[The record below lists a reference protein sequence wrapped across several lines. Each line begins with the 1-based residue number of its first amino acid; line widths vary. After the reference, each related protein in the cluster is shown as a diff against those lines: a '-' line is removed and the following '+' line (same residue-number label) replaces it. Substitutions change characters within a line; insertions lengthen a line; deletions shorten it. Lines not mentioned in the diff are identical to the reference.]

1 MVNGLIGKKL
11 GMTRIFIEDGQAA
24 GVTVI
29 QAGPCTVVQKKT
41 NQTDGYNSL
50 QLGFG
55 TRKKANRPL
64 AGHFKAAGGKN
75 FRLLREFLAEEIDDY
90 EVGQEIDLNIF
101 EIGERVAVTGT
112 TKGKGFAGV
121 MKRHGFS
128 GGSASHGNTAHRGPG
143 SIGAAAYPARVFP
156 GKKMAGQYGSI
167 RQTVRN
173 LEVIDIRP
181 EYGVMLLKGAV
192 PGPRNGIVLIK
203 KQ

>member
-11 GMTRIFIEDGQAA
+11 GMTRIFIEDGQTA

-41 NQTDGYNSL
+41 TETDGYNSL

-55 TRKKANRPL
+55 SRKKANRPL
-64 AGHFKAAGGKN
+64 TGHFKAAGGN
-75 FRLLREFLAEEIDDY
+75 IFRLLREFVAEEIDDY

-101 EIGERVAVTGT
+101 EVGERVNVTGT
-112 TKGKGFAGV
+112 TKGRGFAGV

-192 PGPRNGIVLIK
+192 PGPKNGIVLIK